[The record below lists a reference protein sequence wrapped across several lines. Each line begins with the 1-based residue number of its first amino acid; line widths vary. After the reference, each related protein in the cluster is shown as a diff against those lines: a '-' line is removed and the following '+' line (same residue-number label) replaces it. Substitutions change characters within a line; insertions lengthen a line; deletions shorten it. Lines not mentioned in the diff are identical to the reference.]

1 MAELLAK
8 RDGHMLAQRRVHPA
22 AWVGSALLRWLPGK
36 LRGGADEPKLQ
47 LPEVV
52 EVLSRQ
58 HQTDGQADPRLVP
71 TRARLARTP
80 KNPETTLWI
89 GVVSRRGRSAI
100 GDRFT
105 QGHVPG
111 MEPPDLGLDNVD
123 TGLPQR

>member
-1 MAELLAK
+1 
-8 RDGHMLAQRRVHPA
+8 MLAQRLVHPA
-22 AWVGSALLRWLPGK
+22 AWEGSALLRWLPGK

-58 HQTDGQADPRLVP
+58 QQTDGQVARLVLAC
-71 TRARLARTP
+71 ARFARTP
-80 KNPETTLWI
+80 QDPETTLWI

-111 MEPPDLGLDNVD
+111 MEPADLGLENAD
-123 TGLPQR
+123 TGLP